1 MERLKSIAVNGVAI
15 LLVCLVIVWINVSVR
30 RQSQF
35 ERGEQALAIGDY
47 IAAIASYD
55 AAIHMY
61 SPGSSTVETAA
72 SRLWEIGERLEKSGD
87 RDRALI
93 AYRTLR
99 SAFYAV
105 RGLSAPGSDWI
116 ARADERIA
124 TLVKEQERTHGS

>member
-1 MERLKSIAVNGVAI
+1 MDRLKLIAVNGAVI
-15 LLVCLVIVWINVSVR
+15 LLACLIIVWVSVSVR

-35 ERGEQALAIGDY
+35 ERGEQALAAGDY

-99 SAFYAV
+99 SAFYAA

-116 ARADERIA
+116 ARTDARVA
-124 TLVKEQERTHGS
+124 MLVK